1 MSQKRQKVERVVELE
16 NKVTRDDGH
25 TKVTLIA
32 SSRNSFSH
40 LIKDGKSV
48 VRKCTFGSPSRWMDS
63 NQLAA
68 DGMIIDFAHP
78 RQGEVV
84 HNISKCALYL
94 NNDCAVDLC
103 VLPQEEKMR
112 WHRVRPIIN
121 DFGEVFHS
129 APAIEC
135 VNGIT
140 GKVVGHHK
148 HGFSLPYNIG
158 LNGRVITRNHPR
170 PSNTMSYGDGTLFS
184 TSDCCIL
191 SFVLDAIGNAFGE
204 SHDGICYKARDDIK
218 FVLLVADLESR
229 TPSLNARLTSND
241 NGDLFVARQDHG
253 KRCLLYKIESD
264 LFVSRNTLIERTTTE
279 LLIHFPNVLC
289 HEIIKYL

>member
-32 SSRNSFSH
+32 SSPNWFDH

-48 VRKCTFGSPSRWMDS
+48 VRVSSLDAPSRWMDS
-63 NQLAA
+63 NQLAS

-84 HNISKCALYL
+84 HNPGNCALYL

-112 WHRVRPIIN
+112 WHRVLPIIN

-135 VNGIT
+135 INGIT

-158 LNGRVITRNHPR
+158 LNGRVITRNHPKS
-170 PSNTMSYGDGTLFS
+170 SNTMSYVDGTLFS
-184 TSDCCIL
+184 TSDCYIRTFIL
-191 SFVLDAIGNAFGE
+191 DEIGNAFGE
-204 SHDGICYKARDDIK
+204 SRGGIYYKGRDDTR
-218 FVLLVADLESR
+218 FVDLVVPLVTSGYRRDR
-229 TPSLNARLTSND
+229 ITSND
-241 NGDLFVARQDHG
+241 NGDLFITRLED
-253 KRCLLYKIESD
+253 KSKCCLYKIESD
-264 LFVSRNTLIERTTTE
+264 LFVSRNARVKRSMTE